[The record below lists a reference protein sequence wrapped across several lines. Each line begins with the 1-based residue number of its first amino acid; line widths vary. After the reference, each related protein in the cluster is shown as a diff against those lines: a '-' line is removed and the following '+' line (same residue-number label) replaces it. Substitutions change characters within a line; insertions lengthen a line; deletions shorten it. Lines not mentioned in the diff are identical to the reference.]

1 MDVRV
6 RLFGAEAAAAGQDS
20 LTVTLTQ
27 PATCRDVV
35 DALARS
41 CPALQ
46 GLLAGTRVA
55 LNHEFA
61 APDDPVRPGDE
72 VALIGLVSGG

>member
-6 RLFGAEAAAAGQDS
+6 RLFGAEAAAAGRDS
-20 LTVTLTQ
+20 LTITLTQ
-27 PATCRDVV
+27 TATCRDVV
-35 DALARS
+35 EALART
-41 CPALQ
+41 CPPLRGMLPGA
-46 GLLAGTRVA
+46 RVA
-55 LNHEFA
+55 VNHEFA